1 MCPELPYSKSAVWAG
16 RETVDLDIK
25 TLLPLYF
32 TSKAAN
38 QDLPRF
44 KENRVVQ
51 GNMDPSF
58 LLHCG
63 KICITST
70 LSSSTF
76 LCMVQWH

>member
-44 KENRVVQ
+44 KENRWFKGIWIHLFCYIVA
-51 GNMDPSF
+51 
-58 LLHCG
+58 
-63 KICITST
+63 KYA
-70 LSSSTF
+70 
-76 LCMVQWH
+76 